1 MAKKNKHK
9 GGSFLNTLM
18 MITILIVGICIGI
31 GFVYLMPSLICS
43 SEIKDTASIPKK
55 ITPSVAPVMA
65 PAPGASPG
73 MAPGAGAGA
82 GASPGMAPAATPA
95 IVTGG

>member
-18 MITILIVGICIGI
+18 MLTILILGICIGI

-43 SEIKDTASIPKK
+43 SDIKDTASIPKN
-55 ITPSVAPVMA
+55 IAPSVA
-65 PAPGASPG
+65 PG
-73 MAPGAGAGA
+73 MAPGMAPGTA
-82 GASPGMAPAATPA
+82 PGM
-95 IVTGG
+95 VTGGRKLFRNRFR